1 MPFTPA
7 HPAILF
13 PFKWVNAKYYS
24 LTALV
29 IGCIVP
35 DFEYFIF
42 LSSGAWISHT
52 LRGIFTFDLPLC
64 FILGFVWHSF
74 LKITFMDLFPNFR
87 FKSKNVL
94 KNEGRIS
101 SPKQFV
107 VFFTSALIGIITHLV
122 WDSFSHSNGYMAHRI
137 PILLEEM
144 NFFGHPVRW
153 CYILWYVS
161 TIVGLLV
168 VMKQVIDRK
177 WSLSQFIKHQKERR
191 SFWLTVFLITLTIG
205 IIRVS
210 LGLSNNLP
218 RHLII
223 IFLGS
228 SIYAFVIA
236 AYLRSKKLKVTS

>member
-42 LSSGAWISHT
+42 LSSGAWTSHT
-52 LRGIFTFDLPLC
+52 LKGIFTFDLPLC
-64 FILGFVWHSF
+64 FIIAFIWHSF
-74 LKITFMDLFPNFR
+74 LRTTFMEMFPNIR
-87 FKSKNVL
+87 FKAKNMLQNDVM
-94 KNEGRIS
+94 IS
-101 SPKQFV
+101 NPKQFV
-107 VFFTSALIGIITHLV
+107 IFFTSSLFGIVTHLV
-122 WDSFSHSNGYMAHRI
+122 WDSFSHANGYMAHRI
-137 PILLEEM
+137 PILIEEM

-161 TIVGLLV
+161 TFLGLIV
-168 VMKQVIDRK
+168 VMKQVVDRK
-177 WSLSQFIKHQKERR
+177 WSLSRFIKHQKERR
-191 SFWLTVFLITLTIG
+191 SFWLTVILITLVIG
-205 IIRVS
+205 LIRVS
-210 LGLSNNLP
+210 FGLSHNLP

-236 AYLRSKKLKVTS
+236 AYLRSQKLKVIS